1 MNLTQVRA
9 LSKKMM
15 HSVATLSKTLLNA
28 LLACIGTLII
38 LLTLTVIGFYTAPF
52 FVEWLT
58 MTPILPGAIIIGLW
72 VCVCVLFVSSAFRKK
87 RSSWSKYIGTARQVC
102 IRIPL
107 VLGASMLVLVTLHLT
122 LPSAAVVFDRFV
134 SAVIANRLYA
144 FDVRTGWLSA
154 RLGLAPFNA
163 SDLRT
168 KQLAVPS
175 RIYDADGTEIG
186 CFARDYRTYLPLTK
200 ELQNLPIVHAV
211 LASEDAGFYQHRG
224 FDLHAIA
231 RAALGNIVGG
241 RVESG
246 ASTLTMQL
254 VKNFY
259 LTNERSYLRKMRE
272 VVLAT
277 YVEHTLTKEE
287 ILELYL
293 NFVYFGGGYGIEAAA
308 QSYFAKPAMAL
319 SPAEAAFI
327 AGLINY
333 PNIYQLHGEQG
344 AMRAMMRKDRVLA
357 RMHDRDVI
365 DNEVYA
371 AALREPLAPT
381 RFTRACTDSEPF
393 VRQEINRQLGVVGKV
408 RLAEAGLSIHT
419 TLKRDHQRALEEA
432 CKATLT
438 NYLTR
443 HGERAETVRC
453 AAISVESKSGN
464 VVALVPGQDATRDQW
479 SGVTQSQRQAGS
491 SFKPILYAAFLE
503 KRLHNILIERL
514 RFCEETDDREACI
527 AQYEAPIDLLEGC
540 TARDAPVAVPSIVG
554 WKDRIVRRHVVKN
567 YPYEARPRY
576 RGEISCGLALAE
588 SRNAAAMWVLGQLS
602 NEEAELAHWQESE
615 ASLVAM
621 AERLGIVSALRHYNV
636 TGKTEEDRAKRLP
649 NYTLAVGSAEVTLW
663 EMAQANLP
671 FVTGG
676 VTPQISLVASLT
688 DMHGNTRE
696 LSRRAPER
704 VLEPEIAWGMQ
715 RLLAGVVDDPLG
727 TAHSLRR
734 KENFPE
740 GALCGKTGT
749 ATNADASATDNWFIG
764 CTADYLVVVRVNDI
778 SKLPLGR
785 KETGGRNALPVFAHY
800 ARTLN
805 LVDPKSTFVVPDIP
819 HLVAPEEILPIMK

>member
-1 MNLTQVRA
+1 MEKGWLTMPICVAFFMAHARLIVCCSFSLTFHSRRTIMNLTQVRA

-87 RSSWSKYIGTARQVC
+87 RSSWSKYIGTALQVC

-134 SAVIANRLYA
+134 SAVIANSIYA

-154 RLGLAPFNA
+154 RLGLAPVNA
-163 SDLRT
+163 T
-168 KQLAVPS
+168 A
-175 RIYDADGTEIG
+175 
-186 CFARDYRTYLPLTK
+186 PLTK

-344 AMRAMMRKDRVLA
+344 AMHAMMRKDRVLA
-357 RMHDRDVI
+357 RM
-365 DNEVYA
+365 
-371 AALREPLAPT
+371 
-381 RFTRACTDSEPF
+381 
-393 VRQEINRQLGVVGKV
+393 
-408 RLAEAGLSIHT
+408 
-419 TLKRDHQRALEEA
+419 
-432 CKATLT
+432 
-438 NYLTR
+438 
-443 HGERAETVRC
+443 
-453 AAISVESKSGN
+453 
-464 VVALVPGQDATRDQW
+464 
-479 SGVTQSQRQAGS
+479 
-491 SFKPILYAAFLE
+491 
-503 KRLHNILIERL
+503 
-514 RFCEETDDREACI
+514 
-527 AQYEAPIDLLEGC
+527 
-540 TARDAPVAVPSIVG
+540 
-554 WKDRIVRRHVVKN
+554 
-567 YPYEARPRY
+567 
-576 RGEISCGLALAE
+576 
-588 SRNAAAMWVLGQLS
+588 
-602 NEEAELAHWQESE
+602 
-615 ASLVAM
+615 
-621 AERLGIVSALRHYNV
+621 
-636 TGKTEEDRAKRLP
+636 
-649 NYTLAVGSAEVTLW
+649 
-663 EMAQANLP
+663 
-671 FVTGG
+671 
-676 VTPQISLVASLT
+676 
-688 DMHGNTRE
+688 
-696 LSRRAPER
+696 
-704 VLEPEIAWGMQ
+704 
-715 RLLAGVVDDPLG
+715 
-727 TAHSLRR
+727 
-734 KENFPE
+734 
-740 GALCGKTGT
+740 
-749 ATNADASATDNWFIG
+749 
-764 CTADYLVVVRVNDI
+764 
-778 SKLPLGR
+778 
-785 KETGGRNALPVFAHY
+785 
-800 ARTLN
+800 
-805 LVDPKSTFVVPDIP
+805 
-819 HLVAPEEILPIMK
+819 